1 MSEQPQPQLP
11 IFILGLTRRTGTNYL
26 WDLLARHPATV
37 VREPIYEDF
46 LLHHADHLVAYVDA
60 VAAEWSAETPVEESR
75 CLLRHLGR
83 GLASFLGA
91 ERAGEGKRVLTKS
104 PTIRN
109 LPLIFTLFPGA
120 APLVLVRDGRSVVE
134 SAVRSFEVS
143 YAEAAQNWAL
153 AARTLLEFMAIG
165 EPERYLI
172 VRYENLLTDLEA
184 ELQRIMEFCGL
195 DPRAYDFEAAQRT
208 PLRGSSTDRGTGVE
222 LHWRPVPR
230 PDYFQGLARWE
241 GWDEE
246 RHRQFNAVAGKELVR
261 LGYGIEFGD
270 DPS

>member
-1 MSEQPQPQLP
+1 MSAEPQLP

-37 VREPIYEDF
+37 IRVPIYEDF
-46 LLHHADHLVAYVDA
+46 LLHHADRLVAYADA
-60 VAAEWSAETPVEESR
+60 VAAEWSTDTPMEESR
-75 CLLRHLGR
+75 RLLQHLAR
-83 GLASFLGA
+83 GLVSFLGA
-91 ERAGEGKRVLTKS
+91 ESAGEGTRVVTKS

-134 SAVRSFEVS
+134 SAVRSFGIS
-143 YAEAAQNWAL
+143 YAEATHTWAL
-153 AARTLLEFMAIG
+153 AARALLEFMAMG
-165 EPERYLI
+165 ESGRYLI
-172 VRYENLLTDLEA
+172 VHYEKLLTDLEA
-184 ELQRIMEFCGL
+184 ELWRILEFCDL
-195 DPRAYDFEAAQRT
+195 DPRAYDFEAARRT

-230 PDYFQGLARWE
+230 PDDFKGLVRWE

-246 RHRQFNAVAGKELVR
+246 RHRRFNAVAGEELMR
-261 LGYGIEFGD
+261 LGYGIE
-270 DPS
+270 SRRRAS